1 VPLGSRV
8 RGGTLFDETSTSI
21 SFDNRSRSPAP
32 YDIFADDIFVDYE
45 RMPRVSPT
53 ESRVAERK
61 SNEKGRS
68 RALSILACCAIMRA
82 IERNAA
88 EGNLGYQYRAH
99 GITTP
104 EYVTYVESS
113 SELSG

>member
-1 VPLGSRV
+1 
-8 RGGTLFDETSTSI
+8 
-21 SFDNRSRSPAP
+21 
-32 YDIFADDIFVDYE
+32 
-45 RMPRVSPT
+45 
-53 ESRVAERK
+53 
-61 SNEKGRS
+61 
-68 RALSILACCAIMRA
+68 MRA